1 MGASST
7 TPGLGASG
15 PGDPQKGARIKIWT
29 DRTQVAASVATALA
43 VIVAIWVA
51 GQGQVTVD
59 HNSQVTL
66 RQSEDA
72 QLSTAITAIGS
83 SDTAEEIAGLLLL
96 ARNTSNRFTLMGETE
111 EPPADV
117 YGDYTTAL
125 QILSG
130 YLSSHGETFLA
141 DSGTQRSASFGRGY
155 GVPPSPG
162 VPLDIIYAANQIKFL
177 LASDMQSNVAALKV
191 AVRPA
196 LDLSNDEL
204 IGQPWTGVNFSWMS
218 AYMVGIDLRGASLE
232 SSQWSTDS
240 DLANSDLQ
248 CADLQDANF
257 QGANLS
263 NADLEGAYVQGADF
277 RGANIKGAVF
287 KQLYG
292 AAKWSRHPPGIV
304 TLSVHKW
311 NPATCLRN
319 STFWR
324 GQPASVSAPPS
335 LSSPKP
341 SSSPTPRSS
350 VSNGKLL

>member
-1 MGASST
+1 MGASDT
-7 TPGLGASG
+7 TSGSGAAG
-15 PGDPQKGARIKIWT
+15 PRDPPKGERIKIWA

-59 HNSQVTL
+59 HNTQVTL

-111 EPPADV
+111 EPAADV

-130 YLSSHGETFLA
+130 YLSSHGQTFLA
-141 DSGTQRSASFGRGY
+141 VSRTQTSASFGRGY
-155 GVPPSPG
+155 GVPLSPG

-177 LASDMQSNVAALKV
+177 LAADMQTNVAALKV
-191 AVRPA
+191 GRRPA

-204 IGQPWTGVNFSWMS
+204 IGQPWTGVNFSWIS

-232 SSQWSTDS
+232 SSRWSKGS
-240 DLANSDLQ
+240 DLAGSDLQ
-248 CADLQDANF
+248 CADLKDANF

-292 AAKWSRHPPGIV
+292 AAKWSRHPSGIAI
-304 TLSVHKW
+304 LSIYKW
-311 NPATCLRN
+311 NSATCLRN

-324 GQPASVSAPPS
+324 GQPASVSALPS

-341 SSSPTPRSS
+341 SFSPTPRSS
-350 VSNGKLL
+350 VSSGK